1 MTKIDQL
8 KILDNKIRA
17 NKAQYDLDREAAK
30 ISALSSG
37 ELEKYE
43 YLSGEDLGYKPDVVQ
58 KAKFEYSPLA
68 KVFNK
73 GLDEK
78 DRKEGLL
85 KRLKNIEDK
94 NQLDETEYQVEKQID
109 AIKEQGK
116 KNLTSIKKQEKKLK
130 EIKNQKKKLVEKL
143 EMEEK
148 SEKIVLLKD
157 NLDDIVTA
165 YDMNITAKGKDVLKK
180 VADHENGINYKNLFF
195 KSGIPTISNY
205 DFLKRFGTLYD
216 FLIDLLNKKTSL
228 KKAALEQAKMI
239 DKKREL
245 KDFLL
250 LEEKNINKEKDKS
263 AIKKAKT
270 KMPARRTI
278 LTQKSVLTNATR
290 LFDRRYDIID
300 AFADRNISPG
310 DLEKDVYQEEE
321 SKYEKSIAERTKE
334 RRQDQ
339 QSAKGLKLLTPQQM
353 LTRLPIS
360 LAQLKAGNNS
370 EKLKNEIRQLLY
382 SLYRSKKLSKIIYEN
397 LIKTI

>member
-1 MTKIDQL
+1 M
-8 KILDNKIRA
+8 
-17 NKAQYDLDREAAK
+17 
-30 ISALSSG
+30 
-37 ELEKYE
+37 
-43 YLSGEDLGYKPDVVQ
+43 P
-58 KAKFEYSPLA
+58 
-68 KVFNK
+68 VFNK

-94 NQLDETEYQVEKQID
+94 NQLDEIEYQVEKQID

-116 KNLTSIKKQEKKLK
+116 KNLTSIKKQEKQLK
-130 EIKNQKKKLVEKL
+130 EIKNEKKKLVEKL

-157 NLDDIVTA
+157 NLDDILTA
-165 YDMNITAKGKDVLKK
+165 YGMNITAKGKDVLKN
-180 VADHENGINYKNLFF
+180 VANHENGINYKNLFF
-195 KSGIPTISNY
+195 KSGIPTINNY

-228 KKAALEQAKMI
+228 KKAALEQAEII

-245 KDFLL
+245 KDFVS

-270 KMPARRTI
+270 KMPARRTN

-339 QSAKGLKLLTPQQM
+339 QSAKGLKILTPQQM
-353 LTRLPIS
+353 LTRLPIYYQF
-360 LAQLKAGNNS
+360 L
-370 EKLKNEIRQLLY
+370 
-382 SLYRSKKLSKIIYEN
+382 
-397 LIKTI
+397 